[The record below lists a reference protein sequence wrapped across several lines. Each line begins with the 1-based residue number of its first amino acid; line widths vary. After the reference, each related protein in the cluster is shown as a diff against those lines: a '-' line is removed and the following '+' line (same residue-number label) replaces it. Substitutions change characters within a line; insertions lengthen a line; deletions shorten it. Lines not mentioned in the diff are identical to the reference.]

1 MTTLRLGSRASALA
15 RAQAQLVADR
25 LAGALGAE
33 VRIVDIRTRGDR
45 DRSPLADIGGQG
57 VFVGAV
63 RGSLAAGQVDI
74 AVHSLKDL
82 PTEGDDRVVLAAVPE
97 RADPRDALVAA
108 RGRTLATL
116 DPGARVGTGS
126 ARRAAQL
133 LAARPDLSV
142 VPVRGNVDTRLAL
155 VERGE
160 VGAVVLAM
168 AGLLRLGR
176 EDAVTDL
183 LDPSTMLPAPGQGAL
198 AVEVAAANVELAG
211 EVAAVLDEPATRLAV
226 TAERELLAALGVGC
240 SAPVGALGTLH
251 GPLERRRLRLEALRA
266 EPDGTLVVRK
276 SAEGWPGEGVALAH
290 RLADLLCA
298 DAAVGVR
305 GESLR

>member
-15 RAQAQLVADR
+15 HAQARLVADR
-25 LAGALGAE
+25 LAGALGVE
-33 VRIVDIRTRGDR
+33 VQIVDIRTRGDR

-63 RGSLAAGQVDI
+63 RQSLAAGQVDI

-82 PTEGDDRVVLAAVPE
+82 PTEDDDRVLLAAVPE

-108 RGRTLATL
+108 RGRTMATL

-160 VGAVVLAM
+160 VDAVVLAM

-183 LDPSTMLPAPGQGAL
+183 LDPSAMLPAPGQGAL

-266 EPDGTLVVRK
+266 EPDGTRVVRK
-276 SAEGWPGEGVALAH
+276 AAEGSPDEAVVLAH
-290 RLADLLCA
+290 RLADLLGA
-298 DAAVGVR
+298 DTPVGVR
-305 GESLR
+305 RERLR